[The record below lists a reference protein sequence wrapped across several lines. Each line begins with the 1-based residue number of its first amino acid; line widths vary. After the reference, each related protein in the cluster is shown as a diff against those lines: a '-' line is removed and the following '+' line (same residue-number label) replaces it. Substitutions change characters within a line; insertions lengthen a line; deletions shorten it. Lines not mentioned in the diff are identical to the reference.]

1 MPMLH
6 ARRDPDGIAR
16 SDFLDPTTFSLHQ
29 ADPLRDDQ
37 SLAKRMGVPGGA
49 RSGFKRDGGAADA
62 GFTTPLEAVV
72 DFERSR

>member
-29 ADPLRDDQ
+29 ANALRDDK
-37 SLAKRMGVPGGA
+37 SLTKRMGVPSGA
-49 RSGFKRDGGAADA
+49 RPRFEGDGGAADA

-72 DFERSR
+72 ELERSR